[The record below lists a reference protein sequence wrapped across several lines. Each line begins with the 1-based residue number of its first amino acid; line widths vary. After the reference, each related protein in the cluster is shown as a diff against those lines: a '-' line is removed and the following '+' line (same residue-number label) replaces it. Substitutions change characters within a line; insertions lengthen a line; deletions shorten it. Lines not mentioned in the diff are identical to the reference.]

1 MVGLY
6 YLGAMKM
13 TKDRLDSA
21 IAQITA
27 DLQERNNNTIT
38 GALIGELIRKI
49 TPDLDLRRVMDMPTG
64 TGVLSKFIE
73 RYLSDLLT
81 RSHKQGSDWVY
92 TIKSNSSTKQAEI
105 DPDLW
110 RNFVRPNSP
119 RTLVIRDSTMVLDE
133 SPESPPELN
142 EKLNRI
148 QSATESELEQI
159 QIDFANTLKENSA
172 SLLTIQDSYANWSIA
187 LRKMGGN
194 IYSNW
199 TEFRLRR
206 LEELFSARLNA
217 LEIAPELNKELC
229 NIMRSSQLAAKA
241 ALVTKKTQTSKNQAQ
256 SAAIK
261 SQSMKLEVNLRSAII
276 EVIQNLSIS
285 DLREIKLPSGAIFDA
300 IISQTKK

>member
-64 TGVLSKFIE
+64 TGVLSRFIE

-92 TIKSNSSTKQAEI
+92 TISSAEHAEI

-148 QSATESELEQI
+148 QSATEPELEQI
-159 QIDFANTLKENSA
+159 QTDFANTLKENSA

-206 LEELFSARLNA
+206 LEELFNERLKA
-217 LEIAPELNKELC
+217 LEIAPELSKELC
-229 NIMRSSQLAAKA
+229 KVMRSSQLAAKA
-241 ALVTKKTQTSKNQAQ
+241 ALVTRKTQTSKNRVPNT
-256 SAAIK
+256 AIK
-261 SQSMKLEVNLRSAII
+261 NQSIELEVNLRSAII
-276 EVIQNLSIS
+276 EAIQNLSIS
-285 DLREIKLPSGAIFDA
+285 DLREIKLPCGPFFDA
-300 IISQTKK
+300 IVNQNNKR